1 MNIEKLKFYVD
12 NWYEYIE
19 KKNIELLEKEIGM
32 SFKDFVI
39 EILGNVYNEYKDIIR
54 FIPVS
59 KDNCSEYIIK
69 PQNGRY
75 SLEDFLINRLLRNVS
90 MIKYQ
95 EQYFMSESNYDHTYG
110 EVLLDKERLQ
120 MHLKDVGQKRKL
132 VAHELLHGLKTQFI
146 DNNIFR
152 SEEYFKLK
160 ERIKRQRIEEV
171 NDFNY
176 NVGYGQNGLY

>member
-19 KKNIELLEKEIGM
+19 KENIELLEKEIGM

-75 SLEDFLINRLLRNVS
+75 SLEDFLINRLLRNISISTKQV
-90 MIKYQ
+90 
-95 EQYFMSESNYDHTYG
+95 
-110 EVLLDKERLQ
+110 
-120 MHLKDVGQKRKL
+120 
-132 VAHELLHGLKTQFI
+132 LHGTYTL
-146 DNNIFR
+146 
-152 SEEYFKLK
+152 
-160 ERIKRQRIEEV
+160 
-171 NDFNY
+171 
-176 NVGYGQNGLY
+176 G

>member
-54 FIPVS
+54 IIQVS

-69 PQNGRY
+69 QKNGSY
-75 SLEDFLINRLLRNVS
+75 SLKDFLINKLLKNIL
-90 MIKYQ
+90 MIK
-95 EQYFMSESNYDHTYG
+95 
-110 EVLLDKERLQ
+110 
-120 MHLKDVGQKRKL
+120 
-132 VAHELLHGLKTQFI
+132 
-146 DNNIFR
+146 
-152 SEEYFKLK
+152 
-160 ERIKRQRIEEV
+160 
-171 NDFNY
+171 
-176 NVGYGQNGLY
+176 

>member
-1 MNIEKLKFYVD
+1 MSIFNIVIIVLFSISLCDVNVSLDLIDNKYIIVNIGEPAQQLKFYVD

-19 KKNIELLEKEIGM
+19 KENIELLEKEIGM

-75 SLEDFLINRLLRNVS
+75 SLEDFLIAS
-90 MIKYQ
+90 K
-95 EQYFMSESNYDHTYG
+95 
-110 EVLLDKERLQ
+110 
-120 MHLKDVGQKRKL
+120 
-132 VAHELLHGLKTQFI
+132 
-146 DNNIFR
+146 
-152 SEEYFKLK
+152 
-160 ERIKRQRIEEV
+160 
-171 NDFNY
+171 
-176 NVGYGQNGLY
+176 

>member
-19 KKNIELLEKEIGM
+19 KENIELLEKEIGM

-90 MIKYQ
+90 MIKCKCQ
-95 EQYFMSESNYDHTYG
+95 SF
-110 EVLLDKERLQ
+110 L
-120 MHLKDVGQKRKL
+120 
-132 VAHELLHGLKTQFI
+132 
-146 DNNIFR
+146 
-152 SEEYFKLK
+152 
-160 ERIKRQRIEEV
+160 
-171 NDFNY
+171 
-176 NVGYGQNGLY
+176 